1 LLKVQGVDAE
11 AAQDVLAQGAYPF
24 SITAGDI
31 GQGDVQRREGHGS
44 AADFYW
50 NGFPAGDFL
59 HGRAADA
66 RVTGL
71 ATVKTGQHLRVARGE
86 QGGKRGVRGSG
97 VQMQRRVNS
106 AQPGGDIEVV
116 ADGPEFADIFDGRA
130 RCRRGGPRGGRVSLK
145 LGRVA

>member
-1 LLKVQGVDAE
+1 MPDRAGLWLATPWSFGVSEFEGRLLKVQGVAAE

-24 SITAGDI
+24 SFTAGDI
-31 GQGDVQRREGHGS
+31 GHGDVQRREGHGS

-71 ATVKTGQHLRVARGE
+71 ATVKPGQHFRVARGE
-86 QGGKRGVRGSG
+86 Q
-97 VQMQRRVNS
+97 
-106 AQPGGDIEVV
+106 
-116 ADGPEFADIFDGRA
+116 
-130 RCRRGGPRGGRVSLK
+130 
-145 LGRVA
+145 